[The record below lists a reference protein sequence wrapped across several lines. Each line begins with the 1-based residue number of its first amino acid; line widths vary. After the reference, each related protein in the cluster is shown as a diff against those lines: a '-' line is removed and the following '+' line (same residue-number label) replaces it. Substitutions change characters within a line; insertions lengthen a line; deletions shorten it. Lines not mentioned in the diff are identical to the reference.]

1 MSLSFSSATHT
12 GVRRQN
18 NEDSCCVRPELGL
31 FVVADGVGGYAAGEV
46 ASHAA
51 VEAIQQAVADTV
63 GRTEQSVWP
72 FDYQPALG
80 VDGNRLNWAFHLANT
95 RIRTET
101 ESGRGRPGMATTVAA
116 VLFEADAAGVHEP
129 VRGATIG
136 HIGDSRI
143 YRYRRGSLD
152 RLTRDHS
159 WVEEQV
165 QAGFISDHDARV
177 HPRRNLL
184 TRALT
189 GGTDP
194 VADLAWVP
202 ASPGDRLLLCSDGLY
217 SVLTDEQI
225 AEILARYE
233 REPDQAN
240 AADDRAA
247 TAAPEAAD
255 TERTVTTAV
264 ADSTMS
270 DATVTDVIAT
280 DATVPGAAA
289 NGAEASPDAV
299 CDALVHAAN
308 LAGGPDNVTVILIRL

>member
-1 MSLSFSSATHT
+1 MALSFCSASHT
-12 GVRRQN
+12 GVRRSN
-18 NEDSCCVRPELGL
+18 NEDSCCARPDLGL

-46 ASHAA
+46 ASRAA
-51 VEAIQQAVADTV
+51 VAAIEQAIEETA
-63 GRTEQSVWP
+63 GRDERSRWP

-101 ESGRGRPGMATTVAA
+101 EAGRGRQGMATTVAA
-116 VLFEADAAGVHEP
+116 VLFACDARGVRLP
-129 VRGATIG
+129 VQGVTIG
-136 HIGDSRI
+136 HVGDSRI
-143 YRYRRGSLD
+143 YRYREGTLD

-165 QAGFISDHDARV
+165 QAGFISDRDARH

-202 ASPGDRLLLCSDGLY
+202 VAPGDGLLLCSDGLY
-217 SVLTDEQI
+217 SVLSDEQVE
-225 AEILARYE
+225 AILRGGDSPDAGDAR
-233 REPDQAN
+233 RQP
-240 AADDRAA
+240 ADS
-247 TAAPEAAD
+247 EQ
-255 TERTVTTAV
+255 TVT
-264 ADSTMS
+264 
-270 DATVTDVIAT
+270 DATVTDK
-280 DATVPGAAA
+280 TVTAHTAAA
-289 NGAEASPDAV
+289 TKPSGNDV

-308 LAGGPDNVTVILIRL
+308 LAGGPDNITVILIRL